1 MHRLLASV
9 CKETKIILR
18 DREALFLLFAM
29 PLAFVLIMSLAMRD
43 AFKEKGEGIIFPVII
58 VDMDKNKVGRSVI
71 SAFSVIR
78 HFKVDSAA
86 SSGRTDEAAIKND
99 IAYGNHRFAIIIPPE
114 TTRQAVRRA
123 QEQMGFAE
131 GNQTEAVPIRL
142 LSDPTMQGIHR
153 SLVISSLNRIL
164 QGIEAK
170 VLMEQLAG
178 LAEGSTGLGL
188 GMEEGEIPKDIRVF
202 SEVAEEPVSRD
213 SGSQAMPTSV
223 QQNMPGWSLF
233 AMFFLVIPLS
243 VTFIK
248 EKQQGSFQRL
258 KSMPV
263 SPWLLIGGKIIPYF
277 IINQLQFVSMM
288 LVGIYLMPL
297 MGGDLLNIGNSPASI
312 AILTVS
318 ASFAAI
324 GYGLMVATFC
334 RTSEQATTF
343 GGTSV
348 IIFGAL
354 GGIMV
359 PKFVMPPFLQKL
371 TAISP
376 MSWGLEGF
384 FDIFVRNG
392 NVRDI
397 LPESFMLLTFA
408 SVCLSVA
415 AWRFKTT

>member
-43 AFKEKGEGIIFPVII
+43 AFKEKGEGILFAMPLAFVLIMSLAMRDAFKEQGEGIIFPVII

-99 IAYGNHRFAIIIPPE
+99 IAYGNHRFAIIIPPG
-114 TTRQAVRRA
+114 TTGQAVRRA

-178 LAEGSTGLGL
+178 LAEGS
-188 GMEEGEIPKDIRVF
+188 
-202 SEVAEEPVSRD
+202 
-213 SGSQAMPTSV
+213 
-223 QQNMPGWSLF
+223 QQDR
-233 AMFFLVIPLS
+233 
-243 VTFIK
+243 
-248 EKQQGSFQRL
+248 Q
-258 KSMPV
+258 
-263 SPWLLIGGKIIPYF
+263 
-277 IINQLQFVSMM
+277 
-288 LVGIYLMPL
+288 
-297 MGGDLLNIGNSPASI
+297 
-312 AILTVS
+312 
-318 ASFAAI
+318 
-324 GYGLMVATFC
+324 
-334 RTSEQATTF
+334 
-343 GGTSV
+343 
-348 IIFGAL
+348 
-354 GGIMV
+354 
-359 PKFVMPPFLQKL
+359 
-371 TAISP
+371 
-376 MSWGLEGF
+376 
-384 FDIFVRNG
+384 
-392 NVRDI
+392 
-397 LPESFMLLTFA
+397 
-408 SVCLSVA
+408 
-415 AWRFKTT
+415 